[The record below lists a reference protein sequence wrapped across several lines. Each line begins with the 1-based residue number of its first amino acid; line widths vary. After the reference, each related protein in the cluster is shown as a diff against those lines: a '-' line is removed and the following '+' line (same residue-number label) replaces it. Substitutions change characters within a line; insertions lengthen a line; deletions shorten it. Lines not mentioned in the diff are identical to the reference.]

1 MDARG
6 ESDSVREARLKVR
19 LDIMASH
26 DRGAIMKTAPVG
38 RAAFAIDSVSAM
50 ESKWENPSIWT
61 PWLHRNSDYRY
72 TWRAEMNVDT
82 WQERLN
88 NRLSSISPVTVRN

>member
-50 ESKWENPSIWT
+50 ESKWENA
-61 PWLHRNSDYRY
+61 LLYGHHGY
-72 TWRAEMNVDT
+72 TETATIGTRGA
-82 WQERLN
+82 QK
-88 NRLSSISPVTVRN
+88 